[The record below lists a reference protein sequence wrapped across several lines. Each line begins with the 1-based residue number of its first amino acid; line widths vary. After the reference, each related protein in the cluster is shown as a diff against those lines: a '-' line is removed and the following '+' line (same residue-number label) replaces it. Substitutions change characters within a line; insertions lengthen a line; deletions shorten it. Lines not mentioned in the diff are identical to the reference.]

1 MGIEERRGLEG
12 GEQVLGE
19 ACNERLGMTV
29 LGEALELRDGGRLP
43 FREELLCLR
52 CEGGELGVGEIARL
66 GKTRRRA
73 FNDNYSSP
81 WE

>member
-1 MGIEERRGLEG
+1 
-12 GEQVLGE
+12 
-19 ACNERLGMTV
+19 MTV